1 MREVD
6 EDTRKLRHIMEI
18 SDAAA
23 HYLAKLAAAL
33 FDVQCDDKAMIKAS
47 RIPEILHLMNVKRMD
62 CATAAN
68 TL

>member
-1 MREVD
+1 
-6 EDTRKLRHIMEI
+6 
-18 SDAAA
+18 
-23 HYLAKLAAAL
+23 
-33 FDVQCDDKAMIKAS
+33 MIKAS